1 MASNFG
7 LNTSVLDHTPPPA
20 LTMESVAGVMVSI
33 VAFQAVDP
41 GSIPGPRTP
50 FFLFGFFFLSC
61 KQIGSIPGLEPG
73 SEPEVPTI
81 EQVDERKKKKKKN
94 KKCLD
99 RGSNTGPLD
108 LQSNALP
115 TELSKQVT
123 ITERSTC
130 GLEWFADSQ
139 KKKCQNRSLIAG
151 LAPMV
156 SKNKKPTGGIEPP
169 TFRLQSECSTTKL
182 SRRASAISDAV
193 RHIYRYPPI
202 AQLAERETVDG

>member
-1 MASNFG
+1 M
-7 LNTSVLDHTPPPA
+7 
-20 LTMESVAGVMVSI
+20 LTNY
-33 VAFQAVDP
+33 
-41 GSIPGPRTP
+41 
-50 FFLFGFFFLSC
+50 
-61 KQIGSIPGLEPG
+61 
-73 SEPEVPTI
+73 TI
-81 EQVDERKKKKKKN
+81 EPSLVTERKRT
-94 KKCLD
+94 CLD

-123 ITERSTC
+123 FTERSTW

-182 SRRASAISDAV
+182 SRRTRDISRPA
-193 RHIYRYPPI
+193 RLTYRNPPI
-202 AQLAERETVDG
+202 AQLAERETVDGLTTDISRSLVRIRVGGYIFLIYFFVFFPLASTPCLLPRPGAPGGK